1 MHVALRISQW
11 LYLAVPDCTCT
22 WLYNVH
28 DMVYLGLFQITIE
41 LVLYVGLE
49 GWIGYL

>member
-11 LYLAVPDCTCT
+11 LYLA
-22 WLYNVH
+22 VH

-41 LVLYVGLE
+41 LVLYVGLN